1 MINDHISDMNL
12 FNHIL
17 LKIIIPSIIFSTILG
32 CTTNKK
38 QETNQL
44 SPSNQITE
52 NKLKPPSSN
61 QDTEFIKPPSV
72 VFYKPDS
79 LQLINIKSL
88 VEGGELIAHICRKTA
103 PKTKI
108 TANDF
113 FEMFKFL
120 IAKIDIENKI
130 RFIVN
135 SFISLYLIVSVF
147 KNRTV
152 IIPCA
157 RKDINKRYLKKLCL
171 RRILIN

>member
-1 MINDHISDMNL
+1 MNL

-79 LQLINIKSL
+79 LQLINIKSQTEHWIY
-88 VEGGELIAHICRKTA
+88 EGSMHETIDLNTFSDPYGLFLFNGKKSPELADMMN
-103 PKTKI
+103 
-108 TANDF
+108 ANQAIYF
-113 FEMFKFL
+113 HFKQ
-120 IAKIDIENKI
+120 
-130 RFIVN
+130 
-135 SFISLYLIVSVF
+135 
-147 KNRTV
+147 
-152 IIPCA
+152 
-157 RKDINKRYLKKLCL
+157 
-171 RRILIN
+171 

>member
-1 MINDHISDMNL
+1 MNL

-79 LQLINIKSL
+79 LQLINIKSQTEHWIY
-88 VEGGELIAHICRKTA
+88 EGSMHEYEFQIRNA
-103 PKTKI
+103 KI
-108 TANDF
+108 T
-113 FEMFKFL
+113 L
-120 IAKIDIENKI
+120 NKDYPEL
-130 RFIVN
+130 N
-135 SFISLYLIVSVF
+135 
-147 KNRTV
+147 V
-152 IIPCA
+152 IPETS
-157 RKDINKRYLKKLCL
+157 KRYLTFIFENNDRKTIDLNTFNDPYGLFLFNGEKSPELADMMNANQA
-171 RRILIN
+171 IYFHFKQ